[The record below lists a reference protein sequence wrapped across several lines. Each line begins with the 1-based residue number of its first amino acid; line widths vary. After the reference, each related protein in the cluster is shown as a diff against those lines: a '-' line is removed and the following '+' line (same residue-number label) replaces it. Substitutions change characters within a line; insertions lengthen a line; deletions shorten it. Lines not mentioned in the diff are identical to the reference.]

1 MEEDKQNP
9 VKDKKVNAVDSLK
22 EKFYSLIEKE
32 RLSKKSLSVKLAE
45 IDRQKLKDLATE
57 KGITY
62 PRLKTI
68 PRIPA
73 KEKSH
78 FQRWASYFCKESI
91 RCANGLTE

>member
-32 RLSKKSLSVKLAE
+32 RLSKKSLSVRLSE

-57 KGITY
+57 KGITAEECAAY
-62 PRLKTI
+62 I
-68 PRIPA
+68 
-73 KEKSH
+73 
-78 FQRWASYFCKESI
+78 I
-91 RCANGLTE
+91 RTFLELI